1 VADSDAGDPLH
12 VTNVLALTRR
22 EREVMELL
30 ARGLTTTQI
39 ARRLQIAPV
48 TARRHIGSAAGRL
61 GAADRLA
68 ALAKYRRARLHL
80 RSEHE
85 MTKGA

>member
-1 VADSDAGDPLH
+1 M
-12 VTNVLALTRR
+12 TNVLALTRR

-30 ARGLTTTQI
+30 ARGLTTTEI
-39 ARRLQIAPV
+39 ARRMQIAPV

-68 ALAKYRRARLHL
+68 ALAKYREVKLRLD
-80 RSEHE
+80 E
-85 MTKGA
+85 KA